1 MRACVFVCV
10 CVGVCLSVC
19 DVLSRSKLLCFFR
32 VFGVSLSRYVCANVS
47 VCVFL
52 CKIVCVKKRVSMCE

>member
-1 MRACVFVCV
+1 MILCLGVSCCV
-10 CVGVCLSVC
+10 
-19 DVLSRSKLLCFFR
+19 FFR
-32 VFGVSLSRYVCANVS
+32 VFGVSLSRYVCANVNVCVFVF

>member
-1 MRACVFVCV
+1 MFCLGLSCCV
-10 CVGVCLSVC
+10 
-19 DVLSRSKLLCFFR
+19 FFR